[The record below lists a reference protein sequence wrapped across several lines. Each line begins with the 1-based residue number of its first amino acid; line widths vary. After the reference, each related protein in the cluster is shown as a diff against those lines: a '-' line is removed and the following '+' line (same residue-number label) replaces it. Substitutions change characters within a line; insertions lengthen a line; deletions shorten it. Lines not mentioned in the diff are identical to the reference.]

1 MPSVL
6 ESESVN
12 GFWRDLNT
20 KEAVELTQALVRIPS
35 ITSREGLAISEAVR
49 DWYAQRGIEVELV
62 PAGAERASVV
72 AEAGSGE
79 PVLVLNAH
87 LDTKWTDGM
96 TIEPFAAE
104 LRDGKLYG
112 RGACDTK
119 GSVAGMMVAFAAAV
133 AAGLPRVGTL
143 RTVFEV
149 GEEGDDWAALSLFEQ
164 GYLKATWAVVG
175 EPSSGRIEI
184 GNRGRLAG
192 AVRTF
197 GRSTHTA
204 TAELGVNAIEK
215 MARLVCALRD
225 LPYRQKVDPVWG
237 QPPLNVWKIRS
248 EGWEA
253 TVPYQCTAWFDARLN
268 PDAGPEVVLEQ
279 IEELLTQLSRED
291 ADFRGELVR
300 EAVKLSLPAA
310 HVEVDHEL
318 VDAARRALRK
328 VAGKEPNL
336 GANPAMTMAHVL
348 ITRGVPAI
356 IYGPG
361 SIAQAHTADEWVKVE
376 EIEQATR
383 FYAALVEELLG

>member
-1 MPSVL
+1 MDD
-6 ESESVN
+6 
-12 GFWRDLNT
+12 FWRRIDT
-20 KEAVELTQALVRIPS
+20 REAVELTRRLVRIPS
-35 ITSREGLAISEAVR
+35 ITSREGLQISEAVQA
-49 DWYAQRGIEVELV
+49 WYRQRGVLAELV
-62 PAGAERASVV
+62 PAGEQRASVV
-72 AEAGSGE
+72 AEVGSGE
-79 PVLVLNAH
+79 PILLFNAH
-87 LDTKWTDGM
+87 LDTKWTEGM
-96 TIEPFAAE
+96 TIDPFAAE

-119 GSVAGMMVAFAAAV
+119 GSVAGMMVAFASAV
-133 AAGLPRVGTL
+133 EAGFPRKGTL

-149 GEEGDDWAALSLFEQ
+149 GEEGDDWAALTLFEQ
-164 GYLKATWAVVG
+164 GYLRATWAVVG

-215 MARLVCALRD
+215 MAKLVCALQD
-225 LPYRQKVDPVWG
+225 LPYRQKEDPVWG
-237 QPPLNVWKIRS
+237 RPPLNVWKIRS

-253 TVPYQCTAWFDARLN
+253 TVPYQCTAWLDARLN

-279 IEELLTQLSRED
+279 IEELLTEMSTSD
-291 ADFRGELVR
+291 PDFRAELLR
-300 EAVKLSLPAA
+300 EEVKLSLPAA
-310 HVEVDHEL
+310 YVDPNHEL
-318 VDAARRALRK
+318 VTAAKRALAE
-328 VAGKEPNL
+328 VTGQEPKI

-361 SIAQAHTADEWVKVE
+361 SIAQAHTADEWVRVE
-376 EIEQATR
+376 EIERATR
-383 FYAALVEELLG
+383 FYAALIEELLG